1 MSDRNQ
7 HEEEASRDRR
17 HEAGGAARSED
28 VGRAEDRDGPG
39 VFVPPPLQFGLAVAA
54 GVILDGNA
62 PGWHQLTDLPQ
73 FAGLVVAL
81 AGLGLIAIC
90 LGLFRRFGTR
100 PEPWQPDQALIASGV
115 YKLSRNPM
123 YLGMA
128 LLCLG
133 IAMLFESLAGI
144 ILVGVAL
151 VVIDRY
157 VVAREEAYLAR
168 RFGAEYD
175 AYRAKVRKWL

>member
-1 MSDRNQ
+1 MSDRKNP
-7 HEEEASRDRR
+7 EREK
-17 HEAGGAARSED
+17 
-28 VGRAEDRDGPG
+28 DRDGPG
-39 VFVPPPLQFGLAVAA
+39 VFVPPPLQFGAAVTA
-54 GVILDGNA
+54 GVLLDGDA
-62 PGWHQLTDLPQ
+62 LAWRHITDPAQL
-73 FAGLVVAL
+73 AGIAVAL
-81 AGLGLIAIC
+81 AGLVLVAIC
-90 LGLFRRFGTR
+90 LGLFRRFRTR

-133 IAMLFESLAGI
+133 IGIFFESLAGI
-144 ILVGVAL
+144 VLLGVVL

-168 RFGAEYD
+168 RFGTEYE
-175 AYRAKVRKWL
+175 AYRAKVRRWL

>member
-1 MSDRNQ
+1 VPWSLPAVSD
-7 HEEEASRDRR
+7 
-17 HEAGGAARSED
+17 
-28 VGRAEDRDGPG
+28 
-39 VFVPPPLQFGLAVAA
+39 AA
-54 GVILDGNA
+54 GA
-62 PGWHQLTDLPQ
+62 
-73 FAGLVVAL
+73 
-81 AGLGLIAIC
+81 
-90 LGLFRRFGTR
+90 
-100 PEPWQPDQALIASGV
+100 WQPDQALIASGV

-133 IAMLFESLAGI
+133 IAMLFKSLVGI
-144 ILVGVAL
+144 ILIGVAL

-175 AYRAKVRKWL
+175 AYRAKVRRWF